1 MQSLA
6 QPLIEPGGTT
16 HQTDDER
23 KAAAAKRKL
32 LIGAGLCTGFMLIE
46 VIGATTRID
55 SWIDG
60 SWV

>member
-6 QPLIEPGGTT
+6 EPLLEPGGA
-16 HQTDDER
+16 QTSDAR

-46 VIGATTRID
+46 VIGATAR
-55 SWIDG
+55 WIVG
-60 SWV
+60 CVG